1 LPLRGLGLALGVIG
15 ALALPQAAVASPTA
29 TAAKQHQK
37 TKPGLPLKA
46 VPVSTRTGDNV
57 GAVRL
62 ILRPLKRAR
71 VGPVRIAFRNSRGHL
86 ISRKRVADPGGQQEI
101 VALPI
106 SKPLHAGT
114 YRVQMVGRR
123 ASGGALL
130 SATRKIVF
138 AKGGGWTAPPVTGA
152 LVQKVVV
159 DWYGGQW
166 GGRDTAGFVAPGIG
180 YGEVVCNP
188 ETQYVRVF
196 GSYGAREVAMMN
208 WTYKNWGSFQ
218 EKSLREAIY
227 TSGTGFDFNEGL
239 NKFNPA
245 EKTSTGSFEGVISD
259 RGPVGN
265 PGGVTLAPPTTLRLN
280 WEWDFTAPAESHC
293 HVEAVFGTETAA
305 TTMPLARSAQVVWRG
320 EANAAANGYSAVD
333 FPGLG
338 TVAVRCE
345 PGAPRQLTVASPS
358 GAKVTTR
365 EGSEDSSL
373 REPSGPVATSLPN
386 NGMVVLEMD
395 SGQRIVVA
403 SRWKLNDPDPNQN
416 WCAIA
421 AQVLSPGFPGS

>member
-1 LPLRGLGLALGVIG
+1 MRALRPALVLGMVAALV
-15 ALALPQAAVASPTA
+15 LPQAVATSTA
-29 TAAKQHQK
+29 SAAAKQHP
-37 TKPGLPLKA
+37 KPGLPLKA

-57 GAVRL
+57 GGVRL

-71 VGPVRIAFRNSRGHL
+71 LGPVRIALRNSRGRL
-86 ISRKRVADPGGQQEI
+86 LSRKRVADPSGKQEI
-101 VALPI
+101 VSLPI
-106 SKPLHAGT
+106 SRPLRAGT
-114 YRVQMVGRR
+114 YRVRMVGRH
-123 ASGGALL
+123 AAGGKLL

-138 AKGGGWTAPPVTGA
+138 AEGGGWGAAPVSGGA

-159 DWYGGQW
+159 DWYDGKW

-208 WTYKNWGSFQ
+208 WTYKDWGTFQ

-239 NKFNPA
+239 NKFSPA
-245 EKTSTGSFEGVISD
+245 EKTSTGSFEGVVSD
-259 RGPVGN
+259 RGPIGN
-265 PGGVTLAPPTTLRLN
+265 PGGVALAPPTTLRLD
-280 WEWDFTAPAESHC
+280 WQWDFTTPSESHC
-293 HVEAVFGTETAA
+293 HVEAVFGTETAT

-320 EANAAANGYSAVD
+320 EANAAANGYGAVD

-338 TVAVRCE
+338 TVAIRCE
-345 PGAPRQLTVASPS
+345 PGEPRQLTVASPS
-358 GAKVTTR
+358 GAKITTR
-365 EGSEDSSL
+365 EASEDSSL
-373 REPSGPVATSLPN
+373 REPNGPVATNLPN

-395 SGQRIVVA
+395 SGQRIVVS
-403 SRWKLNDPDPNQN
+403 SRWKLNDPNPSQN

-421 AQVLSPGFPGS
+421 AQVLSPGFPGN